1 MSGAR
6 VDSIDALRHFRVAI
20 IKFAEAAN
28 VALSDS
34 EGEVSRTLMWLQM
47 EQPAYWEGQIR
58 KRHEMVQ
65 RCKEAVRQK
74 KLFKDSTGRTQSAVD
89 EEKRLAIAQRKLAD
103 AEQRL
108 ANTKRHS
115 ARLQKEYH
123 MFKGAVMR
131 LTTNVGNDL
140 PNAVATLD
148 RMAQSLDAYV
158 SLTTT
163 APAAGTEVA
172 TSAGGMESSAG
183 NMARSDVEE
192 MPQPEETAEPPDEKE
207 PEIPA

>member
-6 VDSIDALRHFRVAI
+6 VDSIDALRHFRVAL
-20 IKFAEAAN
+20 IKFIEAAN

-47 EQPAYWEGQIR
+47 EQPAFWEGQIR

-89 EEKRLAIAQRKLAD
+89 EEKRLAIAQRKLDD
-103 AEQRL
+103 AQQRL

-115 ARLQKEYH
+115 MRVQKEFH
-123 MFKGAVMR
+123 MYKGAVMR
-131 LTTNVGNDL
+131 LITNVGNDL

-158 SLTTT
+158 SLTTAAPT
-163 APAAGTEVA
+163 AAADALAPTGA
-172 TSAGGMESSAG
+172 AESSAG

-192 MPQPEETAEPPDEKE
+192 MPPADEETRTPDEDAPKN
-207 PEIPA
+207 PA